1 MVIVEATRRRR
12 SHGRI
17 YVNTILINMAQT
29 ISFRRRIQDHG
40 GYFLISLPPSI
51 VRSLE
56 SMDVDLI
63 VENGIIILNPVQ
75 EYNEEG

>member
-1 MVIVEATRRRR
+1 MAK
-12 SHGRI
+12 
-17 YVNTILINMAQT
+17 IL
-29 ISFRRRIQDHG
+29 SFRRRIQDHG

-56 SMDVDLI
+56 SKEVDLI
-63 VENGIIILNPVQ
+63 VENGIIILNPVH